1 MRYAARRDGNDL
13 TITLALRNAGFSVWD
28 AASAGGGIPDKL
40 VYRALP
46 DGRPWVCWVEVKM
59 PSGKLRP
66 AQEMFQS
73 IFAPRDEFYVARDP
87 VATVAVLTQR
97 YQAAIRP
104 EHAR

>member
-13 TITLALRNAGFSVWD
+13 TITLALRNAGFSIWD

-66 AQEMFQS
+66 AQKMFQS
-73 IFAPRDEFYVARDP
+73 IFLPRDEFYVARDP
-87 VATVAVLTQR
+87 VTTVAALSER

-104 EHAR
+104 EDAR

>member
-1 MRYAARRDGNDL
+1 
-13 TITLALRNAGFSVWD
+13 
-28 AASAGGGIPDKL
+28 
-40 VYRALP
+40 
-46 DGRPWVCWVEVKM
+46 M

-73 IFAPRDEFYVARDP
+73 IFAPRDEFYVARDA
-87 VATVAVLTQR
+87 VATVAALTQR

>member
-1 MRYAARRDGNDL
+1 MRWAARRDGNDSE
-13 TITLALRNAGFSVWD
+13 ITLALRNAGFLVWD
-28 AASAGGGIPDKL
+28 VANAGGGIPDKL

-46 DGRPWVCWVEVKM
+46 DGRPWVCWVEIKM

-87 VATVAVLTQR
+87 VATVAALTQR
-97 YQAAIRP
+97 FEAAIRP